1 MKKNLGFNLEYNK
14 KDNDSLKL
22 NDTTYINAFNN
33 VFNNNLFKKKDFVH
47 NSSYL
52 YLKLDQTKEDNIN
65 ILPTKKKSKNSKNN
79 KNEYKKVNEIL
90 IDFVSPIC
98 HEQTF
103 SIVNNDDNDM
113 NTETN
118 YFMKKKRGRKKIDD
132 FSLSDKNKYSL
143 DNQINKFKTT
153 FIQDFIINIANL
165 LKEKC
170 ININKKFLKIN
181 KKVIKDLN
189 IKKNINLLNSNVE
202 KLFTYEISEKY
213 KYERYLNKKLMEKII
228 NLNKFNKLFFET
240 KIDDLY
246 QIFIKENCCEIIKE
260 KYSIETNK
268 SLKYYLEKI
277 KDINYRKCLEK
288 SWKNIYDFFDYN
300 KIKNKE
306 SEFNN

>member
-1 MKKNLGFNLEYNK
+1 MKKNLGFDLEYNK

-52 YLKLDQTKEDNIN
+52 YLKLHQTKEDNIN
-65 ILPTKKKSKNSKNN
+65 ILPTKKKSKNSNNN

-98 HEQTF
+98 HEHTF
-103 SIVNNDDNDM
+103 TIVNNDDNDM

-132 FSLSDKNKYSL
+132 FSSSDKNKYSL

-153 FIQDFIINIANL
+153 FIQNFIIDIANL

-213 KYERYLNKKLMEKII
+213 KYERFLNKKLMEKII

-306 SEFNN
+306 SEF